1 MKKMEKKD
9 IVEGDDAPLFK
20 LDSYNAGE
28 IELASIMGTQ
38 KIVLIFSRYFGCPI
52 CQVDFKELLTRKAEI
67 EAKGAKI
74 LYITQSGE
82 KIANEYIEREKI
94 DFPVIPSSKDE
105 LYSDYGLGIM
115 TAEAVK
121 QIPLKLKQVK
131 EYGFQHGEYEGEEK
145 QCPGQFVIDENGI
158 IIHALKGWLDID
170 SLLSVL

>member
-1 MKKMEKKD
+1 MDKKE
-9 IVEGDDAPLFK
+9 INEGDKAPLFK

-28 IELASIMGTQ
+28 IDLANIIGDK

-52 CQVDFKELLTRKAEI
+52 CQVDLHDLMNSKTEI
-67 EAKGAKI
+67 EEKDTVI

-82 KIANEYIEREKI
+82 KIAKEYIENNKI

-105 LYSDYGLGIM
+105 LYDKFGLGLM

-121 QIPLKLKQVK
+121 QIPLKLKEVK
-131 EYGFQHGEYEGEEK
+131 KYGFEHGEYEGWEK
-145 QCPGQFVIDENGI
+145 QGPGQFVIDENGI